1 MRKRYSLELQQQV
14 INEYKNGITVLEL
27 SNKYDIT
34 QMTIYRWLRNNNTK
48 ISCTRSNKYK
58 ILSLDMINKIK
69 DLYINQKLS
78 VYNIGKK
85 LNMQVCSIT
94 NVLTKQGIYNP
105 KKVIRYSQEFKQ
117 QIINEYINTDIS
129 VTKLVKK
136 YNIGYTTLHYWLA
149 NDEQAK
155 IKFNEL
161 INLKQQIVNEYNNTD
176 YTVSEL
182 AKKYN
187 LNVVTV
193 RKWILKANNIPT
205 LGIINRYPKEFIQQ
219 IINEYINND
228 ISINQLAKQHNIG
241 YTTVF
246 SWLKK
251 HNIQIK
257 QSHKKNINDEDIIQ
271 AYENGLSISQI
282 NRKFHVSNRYIID
295 IINSIN

>member
-1 MRKRYSLELQQQV
+1 MRIRYSLELQQQV
-14 INEYKNGITVLEL
+14 INEYKNGIKVLEL
-27 SNKYDIT
+27 SNKYNIT
-34 QMTIYRWLRNNNTK
+34 QMTIYRWLRNSNTK

-58 ILSLDMINKIK
+58 ELSLDIINKIK
-69 DLYINQKLS
+69 DLYTNQKLS
-78 VYNIGKK
+78 VYSIGKE

-117 QIINEYINTDIS
+117 QIIDEYINTDIS
-129 VTKLVKK
+129 LTKLVKK
-136 YNIGYTTLHYWLA
+136 HNIGYTTLRYWLA

-228 ISINQLAKQHNIG
+228 ISINQLAKKHNIG

-251 HNIQIK
+251 HNIKIK

-271 AYENGLSISQI
+271 AYNDGLSILQI
-282 NRKFHVSNRYIID
+282 NRKFHISNRYIID